1 MTAFEMDVAGHYC
14 RLRRTLAQLPAP
26 NAYYRALGFGLRD
39 EFADVLNG
47 TKTVE
52 ELLDYPTEEPR
63 SGRRVKAV
71 QLVEPQRSDENG
83 NGSGD
88 NGTTKSVLS
97 QQSTEQDSS
106 PALNGK
112 NQSSLLHSL
121 AVLQLY
127 R

>member
-1 MTAFEMDVAGHYC
+1 MT
-14 RLRRTLAQLPAP
+14 
-26 NAYYRALGFGLRD
+26 YYRALGFGLRD
-39 EFADVLNG
+39 EIADVLNG

-97 QQSTEQDSS
+97 QHSNEQDSS

-121 AVLQLY
+121 IPIVLLGVNF
-127 R
+127 RPSAPHILK